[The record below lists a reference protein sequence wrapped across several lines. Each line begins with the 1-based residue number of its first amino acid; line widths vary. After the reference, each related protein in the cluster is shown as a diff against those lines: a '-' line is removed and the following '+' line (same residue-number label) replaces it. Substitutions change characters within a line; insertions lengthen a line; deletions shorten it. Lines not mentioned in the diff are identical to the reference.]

1 MQSEFEHL
9 WREFARGDAN
19 VTAPARLRHAVMSAW
34 DTAQGE
40 PVSSRGRPRA
50 VRLALAAGLVA
61 VTVLTVVTVRER
73 ETTVRESVPLIPLV
87 ADPVF
92 QNEPLTLVRLRMP
105 RTSLAAIGITFTE
118 PETASLVDVDIVVSS
133 DGLPRS
139 IQRIQPAVDARFD

>member
-19 VTAPARLRHAVMSAW
+19 VTAPPRLRHAVMRAW
-34 DTAQGE
+34 DTAHDE
-40 PVSSRGRPRA
+40 PAFSTRRPRA
-50 VRLALAAGLVA
+50 VRMALAAGLVA
-61 VTVLTVVTVRER
+61 ATMLTVVTVRER
-73 ETTVRESVPLIPLV
+73 ETTVRESIPLVRLV

-105 RTSLAAIGITFTE
+105 RTDLAAIGITLIE
-118 PETASLVDVDIVVSS
+118 PETASLVDVDVVVGS
-133 DGLPRS
+133 DGLARS